1 MALPVY
7 ADDDGA
13 GSIQAMLNTPGMT
26 VARWVALR
34 LKNPPQRDL
43 ATLAAAAQA
52 DAVDRLEGETL
63 SDVAEGVARL
73 CEAGEVT
80 AEQAMALLARHFQET
95 RTARPI

>member
-7 ADDDGA
+7 ADNDGA
-13 GSIQAMLNTPGMT
+13 GSVQAMLNAPGMT

-34 LKNPPQRDL
+34 LKNPPRRDL

-52 DAVDRLEGETL
+52 DAVNRLEGETL
-63 SDVAEGVARL
+63 SDVAEAVARL

-95 RTARPI
+95 RTARTI